1 MEDKNKFIA
10 LSQIKN
16 RDDLEVKKVNFA
28 GDNLMGIRNLKNK
41 KIYAGVSFICKG
53 IGLTKGQKDRQ
64 VLNLQ
69 EDLVLKQGCLKF
81 EAGVIDPNNETLA
94 IELDYLPLWLA
105 KISLTPKMK
114 KDQPEVV
121 EKLVNYQLK
130 AKDVLAEAFVHKE
143 SKPTCIED
151 VLISSLQEMKA
162 MRQEINS
169 VKEETAATR
178 EEITGL
184 REAVTLNPN
193 QWRKDTATLINKI
206 ANKLGGFQHIE
217 PIRKEAYKLLNTTYG
232 VDINR
237 RLLNKK
243 KNMALEGCSK
253 SKIDKIN
260 YLDVIAEDKKLI
272 NGYVNIIGRMAVKY
286 GIKEI
291 G

>member
-1 MEDKNKFIA
+1 MENKNKFIA

-114 KDQPEVV
+114 KEQPEVV
-121 EKLVNYQLK
+121 NKLVNYQLK
-130 AKDVLAEAFVHKE
+130 AKDVLAEAFIKSNSLSPIDQLRLQYQVLEEHEAELKE
-143 SKPTCIED
+143 VKGEVKDLRDNLPLFNVECKELQAAVRKLGIKSMGGKNSHSYKDNSLRGRVYRDIQDELRRQFQVTKYEAIKRHQLPMAYKILENYKLPI
-151 VLISSLQEMKA
+151 VLKNAI
-162 MRQEINS
+162 
-169 VKEETAATR
+169 
-178 EEITGL
+178 
-184 REAVTLNPN
+184 
-193 QWRKDTATLINKI
+193 DI
-206 ANKLGGFQHIE
+206 ANNQTAFNEVACTKTQE
-217 PIRKEAYKLLNTTYG
+217 
-232 VDINR
+232 
-237 RLLNKK
+237 
-243 KNMALEGCSK
+243 
-253 SKIDKIN
+253 
-260 YLDVIAEDKKLI
+260 
-272 NGYVNIIGRMAVKY
+272 
-286 GIKEI
+286 
-291 G
+291 